1 MKPAAED
8 LDWRLMN
15 DDDDAAM
22 GGREETKM
30 GGRSERGASF
40 GRGPGAS
47 GRDPMEVSRRPGSR
61 GTSKGRGWRGG
72 GDGGHVSS
80 SYTSRAFKVLYAC
93 ESFGVEHFVQ
103 FEVDLD
109 ATRVELDD
117 AAVVV
122 EFELFH
128 CRLDPKANDKPP
140 RRSDLFGSPVATQR
154 ATVTVPAGGVHEYFP
169 VHFDELHL
177 TLCNVTLHTALVR
190 NDERGGVSVAASRG
204 ADAGGRANGA
214 SSSAAK
220 TSLMASFGCG
230 SAIGCGGG
238 TAEGRDVVSPTA
250 LPRESH
256 AVADHADRPG
266 ADSIRPLIAALLEA
280 RSVLSLPEPLIDA
293 PLGQR
298 VCALPPESL
307 ADRLAELY
315 AALVAPLAASAELT
329 RAVATRPGVA
339 RATNA
344 DNLSSSAADGN
355 RTSTPSLSD
364 ETDSEESLSALM
376 DRHAE
381 VTMSAARRQA
391 TAFEWAADAVRR
403 AEEGLIGGGERPTHR
418 SAASAEGV
426 VAATCAATLEGA
438 WRVARDSAEVAWQTL
453 RDAVRSGGPGGREG
467 TGAWLLAPLRDRWET
482 KRDEEWAPWVMR
494 ARATAIADELAV
506 L

>member
-1 MKPAAED
+1 MPRAPRSGGARSSRMAAPALSRSVLAVGVYLHDFHNLELLAQGWYAVRCKCVLVEDLNAPTGAAVGSRRRTSARAVEVVRVATAPGAASSMKPAAED

-177 TLCNVTLHTALVR
+177 TLCNVTLQI
-190 NDERGGVSVAASRG
+190 
-204 ADAGGRANGA
+204 GRA
-214 SSSAAK
+214 S
-220 TSLMASFGCG
+220 C
-230 SAIGCGGG
+230 
-238 TAEGRDVVSPTA
+238 
-250 LPRESH
+250 RE
-256 AVADHADRPG
+256 
-266 ADSIRPLIAALLEA
+266 
-280 RSVLSLPEPLIDA
+280 
-293 PLGQR
+293 R
-298 VCALPPESL
+298 V
-307 ADRLAELY
+307 
-315 AALVAPLAASAELT
+315 
-329 RAVATRPGVA
+329 
-339 RATNA
+339 
-344 DNLSSSAADGN
+344 
-355 RTSTPSLSD
+355 
-364 ETDSEESLSALM
+364 
-376 DRHAE
+376 
-381 VTMSAARRQA
+381 
-391 TAFEWAADAVRR
+391 
-403 AEEGLIGGGERPTHR
+403 
-418 SAASAEGV
+418 
-426 VAATCAATLEGA
+426 
-438 WRVARDSAEVAWQTL
+438 
-453 RDAVRSGGPGGREG
+453 
-467 TGAWLLAPLRDRWET
+467 
-482 KRDEEWAPWVMR
+482 
-494 ARATAIADELAV
+494 
-506 L
+506 